1 MIDEDPKKPSSISP
15 RCADAHTAWDD
26 AVSPSIGIIEAVAAA
41 TAQHPTDLPPLQRHI
56 DTDTLDS
63 LLRTGG
69 SGVVRI
75 SFRYDT
81 VEIMA
86 ASDGALVVRPLD

>member
-1 MIDEDPKKPSSISP
+1 MIDEDPKKPPSISP
-15 RCADAHTAWDD
+15 RCADSHAGWDD
-26 AVSPSIGIIEAVAAA
+26 AAPPSVGIIEAVAAA
-41 TAQHPTDLPPLQRHI
+41 TAQHPADLSPLQRHI
-56 DTDTLDS
+56 DTDALDS

-81 VEIMA
+81 VEVMA